1 MLPIRSFSTYL
12 FLLLIADLTSGKTLV
27 PLRPGGGSKHSRRHV
42 PADLDLLSAETFL
55 WGDEDGAEVARLTV
69 DMPRETENIL
79 SMEHFDGMLTDV
91 TCSEE
96 TISMTFEED
105 ASFAYAQATWDWVN
119 GADNHSFVMVAGPG
133 DCGSNANRIPF
144 VVSCIQYNETTN
156 TALLSVNQSD
166 WKSIAHSFDLVVGST
181 GQGSNTDL
189 RARDIT
195 KNTAIDFNHDFPF
208 SLALSKGPLDAKLAC
223 TNCSTT
229 GQFAIEF
236 RVSQKFLVP
245 TGASMK
251 IVPQGISAVGQ
262 VKLSGSGELAEP
274 ITKTFD
280 VLSIPLSALNIPGI
294 LEFGPFL
301 AVAVGASLSP
311 LSLSGG
317 ISAGATA
324 SFSDDAVLSVDLL
337 DPTKNT
343 FQGWTPNVKSLGVT
357 VDASV
362 TTTFGVFLQP
372 SVEIRAEALGNG
384 FEIGLNMKIPNV
396 NAKITA
402 LSSSSGACPNA
413 KPKTNLGIK
422 IGTSIGAQVSL
433 QALKSGEADPLFGVQ
448 LAEIDTPIGEVC
460 FPFGRKIATREVG
473 HSHAGMY

>member
-1 MLPIRSFSTYL
+1 
-12 FLLLIADLTSGKTLV
+12 
-27 PLRPGGGSKHSRRHV
+27 
-42 PADLDLLSAETFL
+42 
-55 WGDEDGAEVARLTV
+55 
-69 DMPRETENIL
+69 
-79 SMEHFDGMLTDV
+79 MEHFDGMLTDV
-91 TCSEE
+91 TCSEN

-105 ASFAYAQATWDWVN
+105 AAFAYAQATWDWVN

-133 DCGSNANRIPF
+133 DCGSNPNRIPF
-144 VVSCIQYNETTN
+144 MVSCIQYNETTN

-181 GQGSNTDL
+181 GQDSSTDV

-251 IVPQGISAVGQ
+251 IVPQGISAIGQ
-262 VKLSGSGELAEP
+262 VKLSGSGELTEP
-274 ITKTFD
+274 ISKTFD
-280 VLSIPLSALNIPGI
+280 ILSIPLSALNIPGV

-311 LSLSGG
+311 VSLSGG

-324 SFSDDAVLSVDLL
+324 SFSNDAVLSVDLL
-337 DPTKNT
+337 DSTKNT

-372 SVEIRAEALGNG
+372 SVEIRAEALGEYLGILGRFGRGDADDCIGNG

-402 LSSSSGACPNA
+402 LACKSSFVPSTRLHSRRSLTSITASSGACPNIE
-413 KPKTNLGIK
+413 PKTNLGIK
-422 IGTSIGAQVSL
+422 IGTSIGAQVSI

-460 FPFGRKIATREVG
+460 FPFGRKIAAREIG
-473 HSHAGMY
+473 HPHVPMY